1 LSGEPAAIVAPETR
15 DLDELAR
22 LLAGWLAGRM
32 PEAADLRLE
41 DLAYPR
47 GAGMSHETILFD
59 AAWREGG
66 VERRRGM
73 VVRIKPRRVRVF
85 LDDMFDEQFRLMR
98 LMHDSGQVRVAEP
111 LWFEASPVLLGAP
124 FFVMEKK
131 AGRVAVSYPPYSR
144 SGWLA
149 EEATPA
155 QRRRMWEDA
164 VTQLALVQRVPVA
177 DASFLL
183 RSSVAPGLAQEV
195 DRWQRFVEWVD
206 PEGEQRVLRDAYAA
220 LLDRAPANQPEGIV
234 WGDGRL
240 GNMMIAADY
249 TVAAVMD
256 WEQPSLGGAL
266 HDLGWWLF
274 ADHNQTTAQGI
285 APLAG
290 MGTREETIALWSE
303 VSGKSAADIDW
314 YETFAC
320 FKMDCLAIST
330 ARSRTMPVNVGARVP
345 GARTASRIEAM
356 AA

>member
-1 LSGEPAAIVAPETR
+1 VSPEPSAIVAPEVR

-22 LLAGWLAGRM
+22 QLAKWLADRM
-32 PEAADLRLE
+32 AGASALRVE
-41 DLAYPR
+41 DLSYPR

-59 AAWREGG
+59 AVWLEDGA
-66 VERRRGM
+66 ERRRGM
-73 VVRIKPRRVRVF
+73 VVRIKPTRVRVF
-85 LDDMFDEQFRLMR
+85 LDDMFEEQFRLMR
-98 LMHDSGQVRVAEP
+98 VMHESGLVRVAEP
-111 LWFEASPVLLGAP
+111 LWFEASPALLGAP

-131 AGRVAVSYPPYSR
+131 IGRVAVSYPPYSC

-149 EEATPA
+149 EEATPGE
-155 QRRRMWEDA
+155 RRVMWEDA
-164 VTQLALVQRVPVA
+164 VTQLALVQRVPVTA
-177 DASFLL
+177 APFL
-183 RSSVAPGLAQEV
+183 RRHGVAPGLAQET
-195 DRWQRFVEWVD
+195 DRWARFVEWVD

-220 LLDRAPANQPEGIV
+220 LLDRAPANRPEGIV

-240 GNMMIAADY
+240 GNMMIAPDY

-274 ADHNQTTAQGI
+274 SDHNQTAAQGI
-285 APLAG
+285 QPLAG
-290 MGTREETIALWSE
+290 MGTRDETIALWSE

-320 FKMDCLAIST
+320 FKMDCLSIST

-345 GARTASRIEAM
+345 GARSAARI
-356 AA
+356 AALAG